1 VTLSVTLRKWGE
13 LKDSIDKLLAKN
25 PQLSNHKVAEI
36 LGIDWKKHSHYI
48 RNRRWL
54 LKKKGVISDT
64 YGSPHVAHPNLHRLR
79 FVYPLGV
86 LTPDHYSR
94 LNVRAMPASSDK
106 NATTP
111 VGIWVRSGNRN
122 RQLTFRSE
130 HSRITVWPTGRL
142 QIYCSGLA
150 SAELMRDETT
160 YALFVGGAI
169 TEKEAPN
176 FPLPD
181 LVAEHRAFPVGGP
194 MPRFKI
200 DYYKPA
206 LGLTALTDLSHPW
219 HLEFIEESPPWVNQ
233 LIMSNISYAKNLETH
248 VEVLAKINES
258 FKAWLDLMKSQPEQP
273 KGEPEYRG

>member
-1 VTLSVTLRKWGE
+1 MKSLVKSQPKPS
-13 LKDSIDKLLAKN
+13 LKERIDQLLIRN
-25 PQLSNHKVAEI
+25 PQLSARKVAEI
-36 LGIDWKKHSHYI
+36 LGIDYAKTKWYI
-48 RNRRWL
+48 WNRRSA
-54 LKKKGVISDT
+54 LKKRGLISEVL
-64 YGSPHVAHPNLHRLR
+64 GRLHVAHPNLHRLR

-258 FKAWLDLMKSQPEQP
+258 FKAWLDLMKSQPEEP
-273 KGEPEYRG
+273 KGEPKYWG